1 MLDIKYIR
9 ENIKIVKDS
18 QLNRGQDPNVVDAL
32 LEVDK
37 KRRAIQ
43 NELDELKAQKNQA
56 SKQIGEGGDKDQ
68 IIKQMQSVDKKA
80 ELLETQHKNASDQI
94 NKLLDSIPNIPGK
107 NVPLGKDETGNVSIK
122 KWGSI
127 PKFDFEPLSH
137 EVLGK
142 RLDLIDT
149 ETSAKAVGSR
159 FSYLK
164 NELVMMHYGIMWLGM
179 QLLTSE
185 EKLKQVAD
193 FMGEK
198 INSKPF
204 VPILP
209 PDMLRGEV
217 YRQIGRLSHIEDDV
231 YKVDDDLYLTG
242 SAEHSML
249 PLHLDETIAAEKL
262 PLRYVGFTTAFR
274 KEAGTYGKDSKGIL
288 RQHQFDKLEMLSFNL
303 PEDGEREHKFY
314 IAIQEYLMQQ
324 LGLPYQVVAI
334 CTGDM
339 GPTNISQFDIEAWLP
354 SQKKYRETH
363 TADYNGDYQ
372 ARGMN
377 TRFNGPENKGFVHTN
392 DATVFSRRPLI
403 AILENFQQSDG
414 TIKVPEILIP
424 YTGTDVIKPKQ

>member
-9 ENIKIVKDS
+9 ENIKTVKDS
-18 QLNRGQDPNVVDAL
+18 QLNRGKDPNVVDAL

-43 NELDELKAQKNQA
+43 NELDELNAQKNQA
-56 SKQIGEGGDKDQ
+56 SKQISGGGDKEQ
-68 IIKQMQSVDKKA
+68 IIKEMKSVDKKA
-80 ELLETQHKNASDQI
+80 ELLETQYKNTSDELS
-94 NKLLDSIPNIPGK
+94 KLLDKIPNVPGAD
-107 NVPLGKDETGNVSIK
+107 VPVGKDESGNISIK
-122 KWGSI
+122 TWGEK
-127 PKFDFEPLSH
+127 PEFDFEPLSH
-137 EVLGK
+137 EELGK

-149 ETSAKAVGSR
+149 DKSAKAAGSR

-179 QLLTSE
+179 QLLTNE
-185 EKLKQVAD
+185 NKLKEVAK
-193 FMGEK
+193 FAGEEF
-198 INSKPF
+198 NTKPF

-249 PLHLDETIAAEKL
+249 PLHLDETIAAEKF

-288 RQHQFDKLEMLSFNL
+288 RQHQFDKLEILSFNL
-303 PEDGEREHKFY
+303 PEQGEQEHKFF

-339 GPTNISQFDIEAWLP
+339 GPTNISQIDIEAWLP

-363 TADYNGDYQ
+363 TIDYNGDYQ

-377 TRFNGPENKGFVHTN
+377 TRFKGKNNKGFVHTN

-403 AILENFQQSDG
+403 AILENFQQADG
-414 TIKVPEILIP
+414 TIKVPKILIP
-424 YTGTDVIKPKQ
+424 FTDTDTIKPKN